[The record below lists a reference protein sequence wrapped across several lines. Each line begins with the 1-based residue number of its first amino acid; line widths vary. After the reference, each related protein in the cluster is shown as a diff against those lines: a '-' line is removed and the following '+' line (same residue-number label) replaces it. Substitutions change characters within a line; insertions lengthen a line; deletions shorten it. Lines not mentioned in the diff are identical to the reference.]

1 MSQIICIKYQHLVNI
16 LADHLNN
23 KLLGKKMMPGKAD
36 LKCKHVVARLQ
47 QITLMSSSIIWLK
60 QNYSLHTLHVKGIL
74 DCFSH
79 GCSCPK
85 LQFAALFLSN
95 PSATHSFLWRHN
107 FLSVLQHYGYGNART
122 ETETENYVQMIC
134 L

>member
-23 KLLGKKMMPGKAD
+23 KLLGKKTMPGKAD

-60 QNYSLHTLHVKGIL
+60 QNYSLHTLHVKGSWIVFL
-74 DCFSH
+74 MAAPVQSCSLRLCFSPIRLLH
-79 GCSCPK
+79 TAFYGATTFYPRSNIMVMGMPALKQK
-85 LQFAALFLSN
+85 L
-95 PSATHSFLWRHN
+95 
-107 FLSVLQHYGYGNART
+107 RT
-122 ETETENYVQMIC
+122 MFR
-134 L
+134 